1 MPKRIAIVSSSC
13 PPVSAGGV
21 SSAQYNLYRA
31 LKRKGF
37 DARIFTFG
45 DYGVDLDEREV
56 TRVGLPPGIGKII
69 EGLGRL
75 YFRIVDPSRLAYSFV
90 EVVYFALPCLKLSRL
105 ISRFQPKVLILSD
118 HGCPGLFIAK
128 PAQCRT
134 ILVSHHNPARFL
146 NNPLWGLHSEHDS
159 RLTVACENRALK
171 KVDAVVCPSHHMYQ
185 MFKKTYEYSG
195 PVTVIPNMVDTELIA
210 SISARDIRADLGLSE
225 DSLLIYIPSAGS
237 VHKGSRYVFEI
248 IRRLSTYC
256 VKDIGFYLSGNSTP
270 ALEYELRA
278 VPPNAKVYA
287 PGHVSYHDNLAIVK
301 SCSFGISPTLIENF
315 GMAILEANCCGV
327 PMVSFDVGGNADV
340 VNNGK
345 SGFLVPYLD
354 VEGLI
359 TAAHRLMQDKCRADM
374 RAEAAKYAA
383 SKFTGDVVVEQF
395 VALMN
400 ESVA

>member
-1 MPKRIAIVSSSC
+1 MPRRIAIVSSSC

-37 DARIFTFG
+37 DVRIFTFG
-45 DYGVDLDEREV
+45 DYGVVLDDRDV

-69 EGLGRL
+69 EGLGRI
-75 YFRIVDPSRLAYSFV
+75 YFRIVDPLRVAYSFI

-105 ISRFQPKVLILSD
+105 INRFQPDVLILSD

-128 PAQCRT
+128 PDTCRT
-134 ILVSHHNPARFL
+134 IWISHHNPARFL

-159 RLTVACENRALK
+159 RLTIACENKALK

-185 MFKKTYEYSG
+185 MFKETYEYSG

-210 SISARDIRADLGLSE
+210 SIPPHDIRADLGLSE
-225 DSLLIYIPSAGS
+225 DSILIYIPSAGS
-237 VHKGSRYVFEI
+237 VHKGSRFVFEI
-248 IRRLSTYC
+248 VRRLAAYC
-256 VKDIGFYLSGNSTP
+256 VKDIGFYLSGSINLS
-270 ALEYELRA
+270 LEYELRA
-278 VPPNAKVYA
+278 VPPNARVYA

-301 SCSFGISPTLIENF
+301 ACSFGVSPTLIENF

-340 VNNGK
+340 VSNGR
-345 SGFLVPYLD
+345 SGFLVPPLD
-354 VEGLI
+354 VEALVGAACRLMEDRYRADI
-359 TAAHRLMQDKCRADM
+359 RREAAH
-374 RAEAAKYAA
+374 YAA
-383 SKFTGDVVVEQF
+383 DTFNSDLLVEKFLRV
-395 VALMN
+395 MN
-400 ESVA
+400 VSLT